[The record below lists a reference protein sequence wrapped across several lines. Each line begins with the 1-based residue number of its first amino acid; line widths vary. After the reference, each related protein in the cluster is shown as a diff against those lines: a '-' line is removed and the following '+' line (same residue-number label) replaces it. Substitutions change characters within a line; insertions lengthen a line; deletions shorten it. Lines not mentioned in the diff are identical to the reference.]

1 LQVAHESVVQLRA
14 TFSDAHAETHYGV
27 AMNAGESFRLLAPW
41 GGQIGY
47 GCRAIGEIPYGC
59 GHLVLRPKHLIP
71 GEGRK
76 CLERR
81 NTNKNLARVPG

>member
-59 GHLVLRPKHLIP
+59 GHLECRVRMPCQFLR
-71 GEGRK
+71 
-76 CLERR
+76 
-81 NTNKNLARVPG
+81 